1 MLLLFLL
8 LSLLLSLISPL
19 TIDGIEYNREIKVN
33 DNDIL
38 WKDARDLTLGG
49 LAEFTSGINNDK
61 ELPFDRLPLS
71 AKSIV
76 TEGVWNQSV
85 ESAGVYVEFITD
97 ATAIYIN
104 YTLYYSNTDLWNM
117 DEAGYS
123 SVDILAYDTQSN
135 MYRWMN
141 SWAGVNYP
149 NNSGLL
155 VDGIQFKE
163 PTLYRLN
170 FPLYN
175 RVSAFSVGVPVDTK
189 IFTENVHKDSFQK
202 RTIVYYGTSI
212 AQGKSASVP
221 SSAYIS
227 QLDASNYPRYSI
239 YNFGFSSNGKMDLN
253 VMGFLNAI
261 PNVDMMIIDCLPN
274 MNYEEVANSTIPL
287 VKSIRATHSTNL
299 PILLVESTIY
309 GSEWFNPVFKSNQQK
324 KRDTLKAQYDIL
336 ISDGYTN
343 LFYVSG
349 NDIIAPQEVS
359 VSYKVDGT
367 HPNDLGMHKMFE
379 FWTKYLKTF
388 NW

>member
-1 MLLLFLL
+1 MTLL
-8 LSLLLSLISPL
+8 LSLSLLSLISSL
-19 TIDGIEYNREIKVN
+19 KIDDIEYNREIKVN

-104 YTLYYSNTDLWNM
+104 YTLYNSNTDFWNM
-117 DEAGYS
+117 DEGGVS

-135 MYRWMN
+135 MYRWMT

-149 NNSGLL
+149 NNYGLL

-175 RVSAFSVGVPVDTK
+175 RVSGFTVGVPVDTK
-189 IFTENVHKDSFQK
+189 IFTANVHKDSFQT
-202 RTIVYYGTSI
+202 RNIVYYGTSI

-227 QLDASNYPRYSI
+227 QLDASNYPRYNI

-309 GSEWFNPVFKSNQQK
+309 GSEWWDPVFKYNQQK

-336 ISDGYTN
+336 INDGYTD
-343 LFYVSG
+343 LFYVNG
-349 NDIIAPQEVS
+349 NSIIAPQEVS
-359 VSYKVDGT
+359 VAYKVDGT

-379 FWTKYLKTF
+379 YWNKYINTF
-388 NW
+388 KW